1 MCRYLLWK
9 IYPEMEIS
17 DWYATSK
24 ALHLIGMVSWMAGL
38 FYLVRLFVYHAEAG
52 ALPQPEQGIL
62 TRQYALMEGRVYRII
77 LRPAVVITWVFG
89 SLMLAIQPV
98 WLEQPWLWVKLT
110 FVLTL
115 TGYTVYCQVH
125 VRRLADGT
133 SRFSHAHYRVMNE
146 VPTIIL
152 VAAVFLAGFKSRIN
166 WFYLIGGVGVFAALI
181 LMAIRKVARKS

>member
-1 MCRYLLWK
+1 M
-9 IYPEMEIS
+9 S
-17 DWYATSK
+17 DWYAVSK

-38 FYLVRLFVYHAEAG
+38 FYLVRLFVYHAEAR

-62 TRQYALMEGRVYRII
+62 KRQYALMEGRVYRII

-115 TGYTVYCQVH
+115 TGYTYYCQVH
-125 VRRLADGT
+125 VRRLGEDT
-133 SRFSHAHYRVMNE
+133 SAFSHAHYRVMNE

-166 WFYLIGGVGVFAALI
+166 WFYLIGGVGVFTALI